1 MVGVEA
7 SIDSVFNMVFSSSRS
22 NAACVER
29 NFSRKRD
36 LPLGS
41 DKNEFADRLDT
52 KKKKKKRGLA
62 LGSRTWSNCRDL
74 SGTTIFIRERS
85 RPRISRYP
93 RW

>member
-52 KKKKKKRGLA
+52 KKKKKETRTRIRKSNVEQLSRSLGNDDIYSRAFAASNFA
-62 LGSRTWSNCRDL
+62 L
-74 SGTTIFIRERS
+74 
-85 RPRISRYP
+85 P
-93 RW
+93 